1 MEKEIIDVT
10 AALILQNDLILIA
23 KRAKGKHLEGLWE
36 FPGGK
41 IRKSESPQ
49 ECLIREIKEEL
60 KVDVEIGE
68 HIIDSVHEYE
78 KLTIRLKAYLT
89 LIKNGNISLVEH
101 QEMENRNWRLEI
113 GDFRLTISQSPINQS
128 PLTKITRR

>member
-1 MEKEIIDVT
+1 MKKEIIDVT

-60 KVDVEIGE
+60 RVDVEIGE
-68 HIIDSVHEYE
+68 HIIDTVHKYE
-78 KLTIRLKAYLT
+78 GITIRLKAYIT

-101 QEMENRNWRLEI
+101 QEMKWVRIMNLLDYNLAPADI
-113 GDFRLTISQSPINQS
+113 PIA
-128 PLTKITRR
+128 LHLLKKDDEK